1 MRLIRNHQLKSVD
14 KELNMSK
21 MIRTALGVIEGFV
34 QNQVEK
40 YLGIPFAEP
49 PVGALRFKTA
59 VAKQPWDG
67 ILQAKGFRKDPIQ
80 LNLIR
85 DFSHYSEDCLYL
97 NIWVPAERD
106 EKLPVMVW
114 IPGGAYAN
122 GGAGCD
128 VPEGPAM
135 YDGTRIAADAQAV
148 VVSVSYRLNAFGFL
162 NLHRYAEELDDH
174 VGMKD
179 IIEALRWVRQN
190 IAAFGGDPEN
200 VTLFGESAGGGAIS
214 ALLFC
219 DEAKPYFDKAIIE
232 SNCWESFY
240 DEEMEDMVC
249 RKYLEFCGLTTE
261 EAADIRKLSYE
272 QLGEAHKKLDQY
284 MFNDYFLRCSFA
296 PVIDGV
302 FLREFPTLSAMEQQ
316 DKAVLVGS
324 NHDEGYFQV
333 LAYQIGP
340 DRTERLRDVLMQLVP
355 EEDRKRLLSAYH
367 FPAWEALGDLLT
379 DVMYTF
385 PKIRFAEHMSRAG
398 KAPVYVYR
406 YDYVTPFQKKYHMK
420 ACHVSELL
428 ALFPVVTSPFGD
440 WGRGDEEQLEKIGR
454 RMRRYFGAFARSGKP
469 EAEGLTEWLPY
480 DEKDRHTLVIAEE
493 DRLEKDPEGEVRRLY
508 EGIDRVEI

>member
-1 MRLIRNHQLKSVD
+1 
-14 KELNMSK
+14 MSK
-21 MIRTALGVIEGFV
+21 VIHTPLGAVEGFV
-34 QNQVEK
+34 QDHVEK
-40 YLGIPFAEP
+40 YLGIPFAEAP
-49 PVGALRFKTA
+49 LGALRLRVA
-59 VAKQPWDG
+59 VPKKPWNG
-67 ILQAKGFRKDPIQ
+67 ILEAKGFRRDPIQ
-80 LNLIR
+80 LNLIK

-97 NIWVPAERD
+97 NIWVPETRK
-106 EKLPVMVW
+106 EVLPVMVW

-128 VPEGPAM
+128 DPLGPAM
-135 YDGTRIAADAQAV
+135 YDGTRIARDAQAV

-179 IIEALRWVRQN
+179 IVEALRFVRKN
-190 IAAFGGDPEN
+190 IAAFGGDPDN

-219 DEAKPYFDKAIIE
+219 EEAKPLFEKAIIE

-249 RKYLEFCGLTTE
+249 RKYLEFCGLTAE
-261 EAADIRKLSYE
+261 NAAGILRLSYE
-272 QLGEAHKKLDQY
+272 QLGEAHRKLDQY
-284 MFNDYFLRCSFA
+284 LFDNYFLRCSFA
-296 PVIDGV
+296 PVIDGK
-302 FLREFPTLSAMEQQ
+302 FLREFPTLSAMETQ
-316 DKAVLVGS
+316 DKPVLVGS

-333 LAYQIGP
+333 LAYQIGT
-340 DRTERLRDVLMQLVP
+340 DRTEHLRDVLLQLLP
-355 EEDRKRLLSAYH
+355 EEEKSRLVSSYR

-406 YDYVTPFQKKYHMK
+406 YDYVTPFQKRFHMK

-428 ALFPVVTSPFGD
+428 ALFPVITSPFGE
-440 WGRGDEEQLEKIGR
+440 WGRGDEEQLEKIGCR
-454 RMRRYFGAFARSGKP
+454 LRKYFGAFARNGSP
-469 EAEGLTEWLPY
+469 EVPGQEKWLPY
-480 DEKDRHTLVIAEE
+480 EETDRFTLVVAEE
-493 DRLEKDPEGEVRRLY
+493 DRLEKDPEGAVRLLY